1 MYSGVLVLDGNRVRF
16 AFQDWKSMIALKIF
30 RSRLKQITNRS
41 FQAPGKPLSENQ
53 KRWLELFY
61 LVYQRLQ
68 ET

>member
-16 AFQDWKSMIALKIF
+16 AFQDWKSMVALKTF
-30 RSRLKQITNRS
+30 RSRLKGITNCS
-41 FQAPGKPLSENQ
+41 FQTPGKPLSENQ